1 MTAIRAGKSSK
12 ALTATRFVTKK
23 VFENQGVNHWSN
35 FSGPTPKTKVAPNP
49 IFPKNMFGH
58 FFEKTCS
65 EKISFGKYFWKNIFS
80 KKHFSSKMIFLSPG
94 TVKISIASKNWC
106 LRNNF
111 KIHISHGDPNH
122 KHFVEKSLN
131 FSMYVT
137 TKNMCF
143 SISRATLYRFVH
155 LQNDFFFTF

>member
-1 MTAIRAGKSSK
+1 MEK
-12 ALTATRFVTKK
+12 LKK
-23 VFENQGVNHWSN
+23 LSWRPVSWPISFFYQGVNKGSN
-35 FSGPTPKTKVAPNP
+35 FPGPTPQNQSCPQPNFSKQKWALLEKNVP
-49 IFPKNMFGH
+49 KIFLG
-58 FFEKTCS
+58 EYCL
-65 EKISFGKYFWKNIFS
+65 KNICQ
-80 KKHFSSKMIFLSPG
+80 KKPFSSKMIFLSPE

-137 TKNMCF
+137 TKNVCF